1 MESGT
6 IITVIVLLLIC
17 IIPFILVNRKK
28 KKKRNKLYDE
38 LKDMAEH
45 YSAKID
51 DFEIA
56 NHYMIGIDKTEKLL
70 FFKRMTTKESQMID
84 LKNIKSCA
92 PNQDIRAV
100 NGSRIVDKLE
110 LKLVSKDKSSTIK
123 ELVFYDVNKD
133 GQITDELQDLENW
146 SVKIK
151 DQL

>member
-28 KKKRNKLYDE
+28 KKKSNKLYNE
-38 LKDMAEH
+38 LKDMAEY

-56 NHYMIGIDKTEKLL
+56 NHYMIGIDKIQKLL
-70 FFKRMTTKESQMID
+70 FFKRIITKDSQMID
-84 LKNIKSCA
+84 LKNIKSCT